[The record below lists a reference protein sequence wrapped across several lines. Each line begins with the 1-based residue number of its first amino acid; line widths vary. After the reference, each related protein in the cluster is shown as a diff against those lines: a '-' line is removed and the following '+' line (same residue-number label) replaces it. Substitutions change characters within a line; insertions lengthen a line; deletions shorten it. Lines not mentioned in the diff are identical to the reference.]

1 MNFGY
6 ANDLV
11 IFGVDSRRNDNL
23 RVLPV
28 KHLSIL
34 LVKRNK
40 EPDVDKWSLPGGFI
54 DLNET
59 SKEASIRVLKKE
71 TGLGN
76 VYMQQIGVNDLV
88 SRDSRGRIISTTY
101 MALVDRTLIKNI
113 LKKSASWFDLEVKE
127 EKNTIKINLSNADEK
142 ISFKVK
148 RVVVDKKS
156 GAYEYELIDKG
167 LSFDHDVILVKSL
180 MELRNKV
187 NNTDIVFNLM
197 PKLFTVGELKQV
209 YELLLGKKLVNSA
222 FRRWIND
229 RIEFSGEYVS
239 TGGHR
244 PSELCKY
251 KEK

>member
-11 IFGVDSRRNDNL
+11 IFGVDSRRDDNL

-28 KHLSIL
+28 KHLSVL

-40 EPDVDKWSLPGGFI
+40 EPDVGKWGLPGGFI
-54 DLNET
+54 KIDET
-59 SKEASIRVLKKE
+59 SRDASVRVLKKE
-71 TGLGN
+71 TGLDN

-101 MALVDRTLIKNI
+101 MALVDRTLIKDELN
-113 LKKSASWFDLEVKE
+113 KDASWFDLE
-127 EKNTIKINLSNADEK
+127 INDEK
-142 ISFKVK
+142 IVLSNQEDRIEFRVK
-148 RVVVDKKS
+148 RKTIDEKS
-156 GAYEYELIDKG
+156 EEYEYELVDQK
-167 LSFDHDVILVKSL
+167 LTFDHDIILYKAL

-229 RIEFSGEYVS
+229 RIEFSGQYVS

-244 PSELCKY
+244 PSELCRY
-251 KEK
+251 KVR

>member
-113 LKKSASWFDLEVKE
+113 LKKSASWFDLEVQE

-156 GAYEYELIDKG
+156 SAYEYELIASVVNVFVFCPLTSCPFKYHLYVISLVSSALAIT
-167 LSFDHDVILVKSL
+167 LS
-180 MELRNKV
+180 
-187 NNTDIVFNLM
+187 VF
-197 PKLFTVGELKQV
+197 
-209 YELLLGKKLVNSA
+209 
-222 FRRWIND
+222 
-229 RIEFSGEYVS
+229 VS
-239 TGGHR
+239 PLSTI
-244 PSELCKY
+244 
-251 KEK
+251 KE

>member
-11 IFGVDSRRNDNL
+11 IFGVDSRRDDNL
-23 RVLPV
+23 RTLPK
-28 KHLSIL
+28 KHLSVL

-40 EPDVDKWSLPGGFI
+40 EPDIDKWCLPGGFI
-54 DLNET
+54 NADET
-59 SKEASIRVLKKE
+59 SKDASIRVLKKE
-71 TGLGN
+71 TGLSN

-88 SRDSRGRIISTTY
+88 NRDSRGRIISTTY
-101 MALVDRTLIKNI
+101 MALVDITLIKNE
-113 LKKSASWFDLEVKE
+113 LNKDASWFDLEIEETGNIINVNLKNDKE
-127 EKNTIKINLSNADEK
+127 S

-148 RVVVDKKS
+148 RIVIDKKS
-156 GAYEYELIDKG
+156 SEYEYELIDKS
-167 LSFDHDVILVKSL
+167 LAFDHDIILVKAL

-187 NNTDIVFNLM
+187 SNTDIVFNLM
-197 PKLFTVGELKQV
+197 PELFTIGELKQV
-209 YELLLGKKLVNSA
+209 YELLLGKSLVNSA

-229 RIEFSGEYVS
+229 RIEFSGEYIS

>member
-11 IFGVDSRRNDNL
+11 IFGVDSRRDDNL

-28 KHLSIL
+28 KHLSVL
-34 LVKRNK
+34 LVKRSK
-40 EPDVDKWSLPGGFI
+40 EPDVGKWGLPGGFI
-54 DLNET
+54 NLDET
-59 SKEASIRVLKKE
+59 SKDASIRVLKKE
-71 TGLGN
+71 TGLDN

-101 MALVDRTLIKNI
+101 MALVDRTLIKSELN
-113 LKKSASWFDLEVKE
+113 KDASWFDLE
-127 EKNTIKINLSNADEK
+127 INDEK
-142 ISFKVK
+142 IVLSNQEDRIEFKVK
-148 RVVVDKKS
+148 RNVIDEKS
-156 GAYEYELIDKG
+156 QEYEYELVDQM
-167 LSFDHDVILVKSL
+167 LTFDHDIILYKAL

-187 NNTDIVFNLM
+187 KNTDIVFNLM
-197 PKLFTVGELKQV
+197 PELFTVGELKQV

-229 RIEFSGEYVS
+229 RIEFSGQYVS

-244 PSELCKY
+244 PSELCRY
-251 KEK
+251 RVR

>member
-11 IFGVDSRRNDNL
+11 IFGVDSRRDDNL
-23 RVLPV
+23 RVLPI
-28 KHLSIL
+28 KYLSVL

-40 EPDVDKWSLPGGFI
+40 EPDEGKWGLPGGFI
-54 DLNET
+54 DLEET
-59 SKEASIRVLKKE
+59 SKDASIRVLKKE
-71 TGLGN
+71 TGLDN

-88 SRDSRGRIISTTY
+88 NRDSRGRIISTTY
-101 MALVDRTLIKNI
+101 MALVDRTLIKNE
-113 LKKSASWFDLEVKE
+113 LNENAAWFDLD
-127 EKNTIKINLSNADEK
+127 IIDDKIVLSNGEE
-142 ISFKVK
+142 IIEFKVK
-148 RVVVDKKS
+148 RNTIDEKS
-156 GAYEYELIDKG
+156 EEYEYELVDKK
-167 LSFDHDVILVKSL
+167 LTFDHDIILYKAL

-197 PKLFTVGELKQV
+197 PELFTVGELKQV

-229 RIEFSGEYVS
+229 RIEFSGQYVS

-244 PSELCKY
+244 PSELCRY
-251 KEK
+251 KVK

>member
-11 IFGVDSRRNDNL
+11 IFGVDSRRDDNL

-28 KHLSIL
+28 KHLSVL
-34 LVKRNK
+34 LVKRTK
-40 EPDVDKWSLPGGFI
+40 EPDEGKWGLPGGFI
-54 DLNET
+54 NIDET
-59 SKEASIRVLKKE
+59 SKDASVRVLKKE
-71 TGLGN
+71 TGLDN

-101 MALVDRTLIKNI
+101 MALVDRTLIKDELN
-113 LKKSASWFDLEVKE
+113 KDASWFDLE
-127 EKNTIKINLSNADEK
+127 INDEK
-142 ISFKVK
+142 IVLSNQEDRIEFRVK
-148 RVVVDKKS
+148 RKTIDEKS
-156 GAYEYELIDKG
+156 EEYEYELVDQK
-167 LSFDHDVILVKSL
+167 LTFDHDIILYKAL

-187 NNTDIVFNLM
+187 KNTDIVFNLM
-197 PKLFTVGELKQV
+197 PELFTVGELKQV

-229 RIEFSGEYVS
+229 RIEFSGQYVS

-244 PSELCKY
+244 PSELCRY
-251 KEK
+251 KVR